1 MIGILL
7 ADNQILTCE
16 GLKVTISGMMDMH
29 IVGVVQSASDLKQMV
44 DKLRPSVIIIDPS
57 YQNYCS
63 IGDIRKI
70 RTAFDFAH
78 VLVLTNRHTK
88 NEIRQI
94 LNAGI
99 KNYVLKECSREELIQ
114 AIYAT
119 AAGRQFYCRHT
130 FETLFGSKL
139 IPEKASAIPELSPR
153 ETELVHLIAEGL
165 TNNEIAGKL
174 FLSVHTVKTHRKNI
188 IKKLGFTF
196 KNIADIAA
204 VIQSKQWFI

>member
-1 MIGILL
+1 MIDILL
-7 ADNQILTCE
+7 TDNQVLTRE
-16 GLKVTISGMMDMH
+16 GLKTIISGMIDMQ
-29 IVGVVQSASDLKQMV
+29 IVGVARSASELEQMAG
-44 DKLRPSVIIIDPS
+44 KFKPAVIIIDPN
-57 YQNYCS
+57 YQNYFS
-63 IGDIRKI
+63 IGDVKKI
-70 RTAFDFAH
+70 ISSFDFAR
-78 VLVLTNRHTK
+78 VLILTNRHPK
-88 NEIRQI
+88 NEIQQI
-94 LNAGI
+94 LNLGI

-119 AAGRQFYCRHT
+119 AGGKQFYCRHT

-139 IPEKASAIPELSPR
+139 IQEKAIDTPMLSPR

-165 TNNEIAGKL
+165 TNNEIATKL

-204 VIQSKQWFI
+204 VIQSQ